1 MKKNRH
7 ISLMAEVLTG
17 SIGIMVVITIFLF
30 ASMIF
35 LTQKII
41 SRSALNSIEQTTG
54 QTHFKDVK
62 NVYYLKNSNN
72 IIIFSGGR
80 K

>member
-1 MKKNRH
+1 MAA
-7 ISLMAEVLTG
+7 LMT
-17 SIGIMVVITIFLF
+17 
-30 ASMIF
+30 
-35 LTQKII
+35 
-41 SRSALNSIEQTTG
+41 ALIAG

-72 IIIFSGGR
+72 IIILSGGR